1 MASHERPIELQPL
14 DSNDFLPPV
23 SRWTQWAGILLLG
36 TFGGFV
42 VLAGF
47 IRYTPSVR
55 VPVVAQPGG
64 DVELV
69 SAATSGIVERIVV
82 RENQPLQQGEVIAY
96 VNQSLLL
103 TQKRNLQ
110 EQLTQLKQELDQLDQ
125 YVTTL
130 DQQILTTLESKT
142 SRRSRQKLDDLSVEL
157 AVVELTKSTPEV
169 AQEFAQE
176 RRTLLKQRWQ
186 VQKQFVQSQS
196 QLEQITS
203 LIGHRTIRAPQAG
216 TIIQLDLPKPGQV
229 VESNTII
236 AQIVPTQVPLMFL
249 ALVAGKDISR
259 IKLDQHVHLQ
269 IAVYPFREYG
279 ILKGR
284 VKRISLNGNAP
295 QASARQTS
303 KAYYEVLIQ
312 PESSYLVKGN
322 RQYSIYS
329 GMEGTADILVT
340 QERLLGWVLKKA
352 KLVSNF

>member
-1 MASHERPIELQPL
+1 MASNFQPIELEPL
-14 DSNDFLPPV
+14 DSDDFLPPIG
-23 SRWTQWAGILLLG
+23 RWTQWAGLLLLG
-36 TFGGFV
+36 TFGGSV

-55 VPVVAQPGG
+55 VPVVAQPEG

-82 RENQPLQQGEVIAY
+82 RENQPLEQGEVIAY

-110 EQLTQLKQELDQLDQ
+110 AQLTQLKQELDQLDQ

-130 DQQILTTLESKT
+130 DLQILTTLESKT

-186 VQKQFVQSQS
+186 VQKEFVQSQS

-203 LIGHRTIRAPQAG
+203 LIGHSTIRAPQAG
-216 TIIQLDLPKPGQV
+216 TIIQLNLPKPGQV
-229 VESNTII
+229 VESDTII
-236 AQIVPTQVPLMFL
+236 AQIVPTQVPLVFL
-249 ALVAGKDISR
+249 AWVAEKDISR
-259 IKLDQHVHLQ
+259 IEIDQQVHLQ
-269 IAVYPFREYG
+269 IAVYPFQEYG

-312 PESSYLVKGN
+312 PESSYLVKDDH
-322 RQYSIYS
+322 QYSIYS